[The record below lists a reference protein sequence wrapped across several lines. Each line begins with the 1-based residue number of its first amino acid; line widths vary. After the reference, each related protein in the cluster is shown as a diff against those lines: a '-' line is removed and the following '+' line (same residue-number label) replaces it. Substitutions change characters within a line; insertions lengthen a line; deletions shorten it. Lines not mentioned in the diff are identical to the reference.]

1 MVFGE
6 NVLNTL
12 LSLNRTVTE
21 KSFDKRNKTIGN
33 FTIGRDEI
41 LAPFEG
47 KPVEVT
53 FCLLNQ
59 SSINANGKLLKPI
72 LVDFCLV
79 FAIPFTIIT
88 ICNSLIIVQLIHSMR
103 QIKKT
108 QGGQT
113 NIKDSRMISL
123 TFRIFI
129 LSTVHLLSTGPI
141 AIAEVMKASSVDS
154 SVYFSSTNTPMYR
167 AFNLLFYLNSGVNF
181 VLNCLFGNEFR
192 KDLYDILRL
201 PKKGLRKIN

>member
-1 MVFGE
+1 
-6 NVLNTL
+6 
-12 LSLNRTVTE
+12 
-21 KSFDKRNKTIGN
+21 
-33 FTIGRDEI
+33 
-41 LAPFEG
+41 
-47 KPVEVT
+47 
-53 FCLLNQ
+53 
-59 SSINANGKLLKPI
+59 
-72 LVDFCLV
+72 
-79 FAIPFTIIT
+79 
-88 ICNSLIIVQLIHSMR
+88 MR

-181 VLNCLFGNEFR
+181 VIYCLFGNEFR
-192 KDLYDILRL
+192 QDLYDILRL
-201 PKKGLRKIN
+201 PRKGLRKIN